1 MVSTRCSSPPVVPVT
16 RFGAERHGY
25 AASVPEFVDPPSL
38 RSAKPEPGL
47 NRPMW
52 TELFFDLVFVVAVGR
67 TTDLLHEDP
76 SAIGALWFGFIFVVL
91 VWTWSNFVLYTERF
105 ETDDVVH
112 RLAKAVAM
120 FAVAAAA
127 LLVPTVR
134 EGDAD
139 EFVVAYLAV
148 RLVLI
153 GLYLRAWRHVPEVHG
168 ALRIYLSGFT
178 LGAACWAASIFVTS
192 NARVVLWVIGAV
204 IELTTPL
211 LGWRRFGDSA
221 VVEEHLEER
230 CGQFTLIVLGEVVT
244 GSVAA
249 LTGVAWNATVWV
261 VVIAASVIV
270 LCVWWLTFDFVEAG
284 VPSGTRAPAYPY
296 APLPVYGAIAALG
309 VGVELAFE
317 HSHQD
322 PLAEATRWILARAVA
337 LSLVGAL
344 LVRASAQPDRTL
356 VFVHVVAIGVALL
369 IAVSGLSWSPA
380 VVVTTLAAA
389 LVGVLVC
396 KQVVHAKRDDA
407 PSTAGGTSAR
417 LDHTADA

>member
-25 AASVPEFVDPPSL
+25 AASVPEFVDPPTL
-38 RSAKPEPGL
+38 RSANADPGL

-67 TTDLLHEDP
+67 TTDLFHEDP
-76 SAIGALWFGFIFVVL
+76 SPSGALWFGFLFVVL

-112 RLAKAVAM
+112 RLAKGVAM
-120 FAVAAAA
+120 FAVAAGA

-134 EGDAD
+134 EGGAN

-168 ALRIYLSGFT
+168 SLRIYLSGFT

-230 CGQFTLIVLGEVVT
+230 CGQFTLIVLGRSRDRCGRGPHRRCVERHRVDRGDRGVRDRPLRLVAHVRLRRG
-244 GSVAA
+244 GSSVRDAR
-249 LTGVAWNATVWV
+249 TGVPLRAPPGVRRHRRARRRHRARLRAQPPGPSRAGDAVDPRRGRRALSRRRNPR
-261 VVIAASVIV
+261 ASV
-270 LCVWWLTFDFVEAG
+270 
-284 VPSGTRAPAYPY
+284 R
-296 APLPVYGAIAALG
+296 
-309 VGVELAFE
+309 
-317 HSHQD
+317 
-322 PLAEATRWILARAVA
+322 ATRPAARPRARSRHRRRAARRRVR
-337 LSLVGAL
+337 LVM
-344 LVRASAQPDRTL
+344 
-356 VFVHVVAIGVALL
+356 
-369 IAVSGLSWSPA
+369 
-380 VVVTTLAAA
+380 
-389 LVGVLVC
+389 VGRGR
-396 KQVVHAKRDDA
+396 RDDVGRH
-407 PSTAGGTSAR
+407 PRRRAR
-417 LDHTADA
+417 LQAGRARNKGTTRPGPPGAEVLNS